1 MNIHNYDGTEA
12 SAKAYEIWEKLELMR
27 NHTIPWVQNNTEGSD
42 RTERINNLKGYERK
56 LLFDLGKELGNDNAW
71 ENVW

>member
-12 SAKAYEIWEKLELMR
+12 SAKAYEIWEELELMR
-27 NHTIPWVQNNTEGSD
+27 NYTIPWVKNNTEGND
-42 RTERINNLKGYERK
+42 RAERMSKLKEYERK